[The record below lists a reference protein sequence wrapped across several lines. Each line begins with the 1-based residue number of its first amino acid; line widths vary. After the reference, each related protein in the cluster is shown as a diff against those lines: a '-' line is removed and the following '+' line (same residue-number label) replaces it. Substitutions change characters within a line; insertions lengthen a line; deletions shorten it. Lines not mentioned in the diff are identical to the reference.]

1 MNKYFQTIVFALA
14 AMFTFSVSADEV
26 SDLKDMMKDLQSRI
40 DAVEKKSDETAEIAD
55 AAVMAAEEGGTM
67 GWWTNTSIGG
77 YGEMHYENNKGTGT
91 IDFHRY
97 VLFINHEFND
107 ILSFNSEFELEHA
120 IAGEGKG
127 GEVELEQAY
136 LEHNWKQ
143 FGLDNTSAKY
153 GVFLI
158 PCGIMNETHEPNT
171 FYGVERNG
179 VEKEI
184 CSNTRWEGGVQLKH
198 IMPLQD
204 LTIIAG
210 VHSPLTTKNGDI
222 RKGRQ
227 KVGSATMNVPAYSG
241 AVRYSGAYPGLEL
254 GYSWDYE
261 PDMGNNPA
269 TGKQTGP
276 QTSGI
281 MHAVHLNYMPRLGYG
296 MRAFY
301 GVWDLDCPAYIGS
314 GNTCIQEGYDK
325 QTGGYVE
332 ASYRWEVDADYGQT
346 MGIFVRRGEQDDKAG
361 TKTSGNTSN
370 NTQQTDFGINYW
382 LADNAVLKAD
392 WERKT
397 VYGKKAVQGF
407 NLGMGYQF

>member
-1 MNKYFQTIVFALA
+1 MNKYFKTAVFALA

-26 SDLKDMMKDLQSRI
+26 SDLKDMMKELQARI

-77 YGEMHYENNKGTGT
+77 YGELHYGNSEGAGE

-120 IAGEGKG
+120 IAGESKV

-158 PCGIMNETHEPNT
+158 PCGITNETHEPNT
-171 FYGVERNG
+171 FYGVERNV

-198 IMPLQD
+198 IMPSQD

-210 VHSPLTTKNGDI
+210 VHSPLTTKDGDI
-222 RKGRQ
+222 RGGRQ
-227 KVGSATMNVPAYSG
+227 KVGEATMNVPAYTG
-241 AVRYSGAYPGLEL
+241 AIRYTGAYPGLEL
-254 GYSWDYE
+254 GYSIDYE
-261 PDMGNNPA
+261 PDMSAN
-269 TGKQTGP
+269 QLGP
-276 QTSGI
+276 QIKGV
-281 MHAVHLNYMPRLGYG
+281 MHAVHANYMPRLGYG

-314 GNTCIQEGYDK
+314 GNKCIQEGRDK
-325 QTGGYVE
+325 QTGGFAE

-346 MGIFVRRGEQDDKAG
+346 MGLFVRRSEHDDKAG
-361 TKTSGNTSN
+361 TKISGKDSN
-370 NTQQTDFGINYW
+370 NTQQTDFGVNYW
-382 LADNAVLKAD
+382 LTDNAVLKAD
-392 WERKT
+392 WQRKK
-397 VYGKKAVQGF
+397 VYASESVQGF

>member
-1 MNKYFQTIVFALA
+1 VNKYFQTIVFALA

-26 SDLKDMMKDLQSRI
+26 SDLKDMMKDLQARI
-40 DAVEKKSDETAEIAD
+40 DAVEKKSDATAEIAD

-97 VLFINHEFND
+97 VLFINHDFND

-198 IMPLQD
+198 IMPSQD

-210 VHSPLTTKNGDI
+210 VHSPLTANSGDI
-222 RKGRQ
+222 RKGRN
-227 KVGSATMNVPAYSG
+227 KVGSAVMNVPAYSG
-241 AVRYSGAYPGLEL
+241 AVRYTGAYPGLEL

-261 PDMGNNPA
+261 PDMGA
-269 TGKQTGP
+269 DQIGP
-276 QTSGI
+276 VVRGV
-281 MHAVHLNYMPRLGYG
+281 MHAISANYMPRLGYG

-314 GNTCIQEGYDK
+314 GNTCIQKGFDK

-332 ASYRWEVDADYGQT
+332 ASYRWEVDAEYGQT
-346 MGIFVRRGEQDDKAG
+346 MGMFIRRSEQDDNAG
-361 TKTSGNTSN
+361 TKKAGNTSN
-370 NTQQTDFGINYW
+370 NTQQTDFGVNYW
-382 LADNAVLKAD
+382 LTDNAVLKAD
-392 WERKT
+392 WERKK
-397 VYGKKAVQGF
+397 VFGKSSVQGF

>member
-1 MNKYFQTIVFALA
+1 MNKYFQTLVFALV

-26 SDLKDMMKDLQSRI
+26 SDLKDMMKDLQARI

-77 YGEMHYENNKGTGT
+77 YGELHYENNKGTGT

-97 VLFINHEFND
+97 VLFINHDFND

-158 PCGIMNETHEPNT
+158 PCGITNEIHEPNT
-171 FYGVERNG
+171 FYGVERNE

-184 CSNTRWEGGVQLKH
+184 CSNTRWEGGVQIKH
-198 IMPLQD
+198 IMPEQD

-210 VHSPLTTKNGDI
+210 VHSPLTSSNGDI

-241 AVRYSGAYPGLEL
+241 AFRYTGAFPGLEL

-261 PDMGNNPA
+261 PDMSSDQVGA
-269 TGKQTGP
+269 QV
-276 QTSGI
+276 SAV
-281 MHAVHLNYMPRLGYG
+281 MHAVHANYMPRLGYG

-301 GVWDLDCPAYIGS
+301 GVWNLDCPNVNEDA
-314 GNTCIQEGYDK
+314 GNTCIDKGFEKQYGY
-325 QTGGYVE
+325 YVE
-332 ASYRWEVDADYGQT
+332 GSYRWELESQYGQT
-346 MGIFVRRGEQDDKAG
+346 LGMFIRRGNRDDNAG
-361 TKTSGNTSN
+361 QMGPNETSN
-370 NTQQTDFGINYW
+370 KTTQTDFGFNYW
-382 LADNAVLKAD
+382 LNDNAVLKAD
-392 WERKT
+392 WERKS
-397 VYGKKAVQGF
+397 VYGKAAVQGF

>member
-1 MNKYFQTIVFALA
+1 MSQYFKIFIFTVAVL
-14 AMFTFSVSADEV
+14 FTFNVSADEV
-26 SDLKDMMKDLQSRI
+26 SDLKEMMKELQARI

-55 AAVMAAEEGGTM
+55 AAVTAAEEGGTM
-67 GWWTNTSIGG
+67 GWYTNTSIGG
-77 YGEMHYENNKGTGT
+77 YGEMHYENNEGSGT

-107 ILSFNSEFELEHA
+107 IISFNSEFELEHS
-120 IAGEGKG
+120 IAGEGKN

-158 PCGIMNETHEPNT
+158 PCGITNEIHEPNT
-171 FYGVERNG
+171 FYGVERNE

-198 IMPLQD
+198 IIPDYD

-210 VHSPLTTKNGDI
+210 MHSSLTHNGGDI
-222 RKGRQ
+222 RSGRD
-227 KVGSATMNVPAYSG
+227 KVSSATMNVPAYSG
-241 AVRYSGAYPGLEL
+241 AIRYSGAYPGLEL

-261 PDMGNNPA
+261 PDMGA
-269 TGKQTGP
+269 DQLGP
-276 QTSGI
+276 EVMGI
-281 MHAVHLNYMPRLGYG
+281 MHAVHANYMPRLGYG
-296 MRAFY
+296 ARAFY

-314 GNTCIQEGYDK
+314 GNTCIQKGFDK
-325 QTGGYVE
+325 QFGYYVE
-332 ASYRWEVDADYGQT
+332 GSYRWELDAEYGQT
-346 MGIFVRRGEQDDKAG
+346 LGMFLRRGNRDDNAG
-361 TKTSGNTSN
+361 TKTGTNTSN
-370 NTQQTDFGINYW
+370 KTTQTDFGINYW
-382 LADNAVLKAD
+382 LTDNAVLKAD
-392 WERKT
+392 WERKK
-397 VYGKKAVQGF
+397 VYGSDAVMGF

>member
-1 MNKYFQTIVFALA
+1 VNKYFQTLVFALV

-26 SDLKDMMKDLQSRI
+26 SDLKDMMKDLQARI

-55 AAVMAAEEGGTM
+55 AAVTAAEEGGTM
-67 GWWTNTSIGG
+67 GWYTDTSIGG
-77 YGEMHYENNKGTGT
+77 YGELHYENNSGTGT

-143 FGLDNTSAKY
+143 LGLDNTSAKY

-158 PCGIMNETHEPNT
+158 PCGITNEMHEPNT
-171 FYGVERNG
+171 FYGVERNE

-184 CSNTRWEGGVQLKH
+184 CANTRWEGGVQLKH
-198 IMPLQD
+198 IMPAQD

-210 VHSPLTTKNGDI
+210 VHSPLTHSGGDI
-222 RKGRQ
+222 RSGRN
-227 KVGSATMNVPAYSG
+227 KVGSAHMNVPAYSG
-241 AVRYSGAYPGLEL
+241 AIRYTGAFPGLEL
-254 GYSWDYE
+254 GYSWDFE
-261 PDMGNNPA
+261 PDMSD
-269 TGKQTGP
+269 TQ
-276 QTSGI
+276 SGAGQVTAI
-281 MHAVHLNYMPRLGYG
+281 MHAVHANYMPRLGFG

-301 GVWDLDCPAYIGS
+301 GVWDLDCPEKTVNAA
-314 GNTCIQEGYDK
+314 NTCLQKGFDK
-325 QTGGYVE
+325 QWGYYVE
-332 ASYRWEVDADYGQT
+332 GSYRWEVDAEYGQT
-346 MGIFVRRGEQDDKAG
+346 MGIFLRAGDRDDKAG
-361 TKTSGNTSN
+361 TKTGTNTSN
-370 NTQQTDFGINYW
+370 KTSQTDFGVNYW
-382 LADNAVLKAD
+382 LTDNAVLKAD
-392 WERKT
+392 WERKK
-397 VYGKKAVQGF
+397 VYGKTAVQGF

>member
-1 MNKYFQTIVFALA
+1 MNKYFKTTVFALA

-26 SDLKDMMKDLQSRI
+26 SDLKDMMKELQARI

-77 YGEMHYENNKGTGT
+77 YGELHYENNSGTGT

-120 IAGEGKG
+120 IAGDGKV

-158 PCGIMNETHEPNT
+158 PCGITNETHEPNT
-171 FYGVERNG
+171 FYGVERNT

-198 IMPLQD
+198 IIPSQD

-210 VHSPLTTKNGDI
+210 VHSPLSTKNGDI
-222 RKGRQ
+222 RSGRQ
-227 KVGSATMNVPAYSG
+227 KVGEATMNVPAYSG
-241 AVRYSGAYPGLEL
+241 AIRYTGAYPGLEL

-261 PDMGNNPA
+261 PDMSNNPG
-269 TGKQTGP
+269 TGKQKGP
-276 QTSGI
+276 QISGV
-281 MHAVHLNYMPRLGYG
+281 MHAVHANYMPRLGYG

-314 GNTCIQEGYDK
+314 GNKCIQEGFDK
-325 QTGGYVE
+325 QTGGFVE

-346 MGIFVRRGEQDDKAG
+346 MGLFVRRSEHDDKAG
-361 TKTSGNTSN
+361 TKISGKDSN
-370 NTQQTDFGINYW
+370 NTQQTDFGVNYW
-382 LADNAVLKAD
+382 LTDNAVLKAD
-392 WERKT
+392 WLRKK
-397 VYGKKAVQGF
+397 VYGAESVQGF
-407 NLGMGYQF
+407 NLGVGYQF

>member
-1 MNKYFQTIVFALA
+1 MNKYFKTAVFALA

-26 SDLKDMMKDLQSRI
+26 SDLKDMMKELQARI

-77 YGEMHYENNKGTGT
+77 YGELHYENNSGTGT

-97 VLFINHEFND
+97 VLFINHDFND

-158 PCGIMNETHEPNT
+158 PCGIINETHEPNT

-198 IMPLQD
+198 IIPSQD

-210 VHSPLTTKNGDI
+210 VHSPLTHNGGDI
-222 RKGRQ
+222 RSGRN
-227 KVGSATMNVPAYSG
+227 KVGSAVMNVPAYSG
-241 AVRYSGAYPGLEL
+241 AVRYTGAYPGLEL
-254 GYSWDYE
+254 GYSWDFE
-261 PDMGNNPA
+261 PDMGSD
-269 TGKQTGP
+269 QIGP
-276 QTSGI
+276 IVEGV
-281 MHAVHLNYMPRLGYG
+281 MHAVHANYMPRLGYG

-301 GVWDLDCPAYIGS
+301 GVWELTCPAYIGS
-314 GNTCIQEGYDK
+314 GNTCIQNGFDK

-332 ASYRWEVDADYGQT
+332 ASYRWEVDAEYGQT
-346 MGIFVRRGEQDDKAG
+346 MGMFIRRSEQDDKAG
-361 TKTSGNTSN
+361 TKIPGKTSN
-370 NTQQTDFGINYW
+370 NTQQTDFGVNYW
-382 LADNAVLKAD
+382 LTDNAVLKAD
-392 WERKT
+392 WERKK
-397 VYGKKAVQGF
+397 VYGDESVQGF

>member
-1 MNKYFQTIVFALA
+1 MNKYFQTLVFALA

-55 AAVMAAEEGGTM
+55 AAVTAAEEGGTM
-67 GWWTNTSIGG
+67 GWWTNTSVGG
-77 YGEMHYENNKGTGT
+77 YGEMHYENSAGKAK

-97 VLFINHEFND
+97 VLFINHEYND

-158 PCGIMNETHEPNT
+158 PCGITNEIHEPNT
-171 FYGVERNG
+171 FYGVERNE

-184 CSNTRWEGGVQLKH
+184 CSNTRWEGGVQIKH
-198 IMPLQD
+198 IMPEQD

-210 VHSPLTTKNGDI
+210 VHSPLTSSNGDI

-241 AVRYSGAYPGLEL
+241 AFRYTGAFPGLEL

-261 PDMGNNPA
+261 PDMSSDQVGA
-269 TGKQTGP
+269 QV
-276 QTSGI
+276 SAV
-281 MHAVHLNYMPRLGYG
+281 MHAVHANYMPRLGYG

-301 GVWDLDCPAYIGS
+301 GVWNLDCPNVNEDA
-314 GNTCIQEGYDK
+314 GNTCIDKGFEKQYGY
-325 QTGGYVE
+325 YVE
-332 ASYRWEVDADYGQT
+332 GSYRWELESQYGQT
-346 MGIFVRRGEQDDKAG
+346 LGMFIRRGNRDDNAG
-361 TKTSGNTSN
+361 QMGPNETSN
-370 NTQQTDFGINYW
+370 KTTQTDFGFNYW
-382 LADNAVLKAD
+382 LNDNAVLKAD
-392 WERKT
+392 WERKS
-397 VYGKKAVQGF
+397 VYGKAAVQGF